1 MECILL
7 SLLPASRPPSPSSHW
22 GGNPMG
28 WKSHVKSHGVEI
40 QWGGNPTGNPMGWK
54 SRGGEIPWDFGPMA
68 RKSNRN
74 LGKSI
79 SFRPMASKSNRM
91 DIPWDIPWEGNP
103 MGTKSSEVKL
113 PLIKLV

>member
-1 MECILL
+1 
-7 SLLPASRPPSPSSHW
+7 
-22 GGNPMG
+22 MG
-28 WKSHVKSHGVEI
+28 WKSHGKSHGVEI

-79 SFRPMASKSNRM
+79 RFPPHGLEIQS
-91 DIPWDIPWEGNP
+91 DGHP
-103 MGTKSSEVKL
+103 MGHPMGRKSHGDE
-113 PLIKLV
+113 I